1 MLVVLPMTIVATG
14 ICNSRQRVG
23 YNVNRSRTCC
33 TLKNRFVAGISGG
46 REEGTDNIASGVETG
61 KLVQKATHCHF

>member
-23 YNVNRSRTCC
+23 YNVNHSRTCC

-61 KLVQKATHCHF
+61 KIVQKATHCHF